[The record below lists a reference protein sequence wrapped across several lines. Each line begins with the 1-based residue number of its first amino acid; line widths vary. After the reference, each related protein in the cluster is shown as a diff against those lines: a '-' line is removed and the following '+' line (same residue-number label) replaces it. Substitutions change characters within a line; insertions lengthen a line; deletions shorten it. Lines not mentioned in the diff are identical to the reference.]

1 MENVVD
7 NFYKFVDNTNLFLE
21 ESDDFLAY
29 FISDNLLIAMRM
41 ISLSI
46 NNDEMNNVVNHY
58 NIDESYDI
66 LQDILDKELR
76 EIPNIQEFKIKRDI
90 RVFL

>member
-1 MENVVD
+1 
-7 NFYKFVDNTNLFLE
+7 
-21 ESDDFLAY
+21 
-29 FISDNLLIAMRM
+29 
-41 ISLSI
+41 
-46 NNDEMNNVVNHY
+46 MNNVVNHY